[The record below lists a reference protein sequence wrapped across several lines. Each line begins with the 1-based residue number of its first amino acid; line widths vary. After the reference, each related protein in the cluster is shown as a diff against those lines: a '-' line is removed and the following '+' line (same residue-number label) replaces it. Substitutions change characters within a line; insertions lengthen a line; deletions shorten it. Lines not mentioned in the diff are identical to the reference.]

1 MHPGS
6 FQAAATNNV
15 MLCYGLMFT
24 GRNDGLIEA
33 RTVIDIGRCV
43 ALKIGGFYAFNNMH
57 IIGRRED

>member
-1 MHPGS
+1 
-6 FQAAATNNV
+6 